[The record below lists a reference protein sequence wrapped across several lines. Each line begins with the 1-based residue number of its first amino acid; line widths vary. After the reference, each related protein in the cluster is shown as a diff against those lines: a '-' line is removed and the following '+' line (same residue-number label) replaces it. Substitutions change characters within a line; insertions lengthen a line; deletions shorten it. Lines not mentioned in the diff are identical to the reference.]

1 MNQVQSQHLAT
12 EQKLQ
17 QRLTPLQ
24 VQFVR
29 LLEMNEAEA
38 ADEVRRAL
46 DEMPALEAVDD
57 AAPEPGVTGG
67 IDGGSRLFAGAA
79 ALRDRDLA
87 RGARDDD
94 DDRPDRGFPDE
105 GPTLIEYLETQLAQ
119 TEEITP
125 DQRLIGR
132 YVIGN
137 IDGNGYLTRSLQAI
151 ADDITIAEG
160 HDVTAGEVGRV
171 LDVIK
176 GFDPAGVG
184 ATSLRECLMLQL
196 QRGRRDVTSVT
207 ALTILRD
214 QFDLFAKKH
223 FDRIANILGITPE
236 NMRDAVETIGRLNP
250 KPGASFAS
258 GAHEVTRHIVP
269 DFEVE
274 PDDEGRVTVRMP
286 NDIPELR
293 VEQSFTEE
301 AEIPAA
307 SSRGAADARYFIKR
321 NRQDAQ
327 NFIRVISMRRETLYR
342 VMSAIVKIQHRFFV
356 TGDESTI
363 RPMVLRDIAALTGYD
378 ISVISRATQEK
389 YVATPTG
396 LYPLKFFFNE
406 ASRGADPDLTHHRL
420 VAEIRKLV
428 DAEDKR
434 SPLSDEAL
442 TAALREGGLDVAR
455 RTVAKY
461 RERLGIPVARLR
473 RETLAG
479 KQNS

>member
-1 MNQVQSQHLAT
+1 MNQGQSQHLAT
-12 EQKLQ
+12 EQRLQ

-57 AAPEPGVTGG
+57 DVPHDAIGDGADGVG
-67 IDGGSRLFAGAA
+67 RLFAGAS

-87 RGARDDD
+87 RGAANDA
-94 DDRPDRGFPDE
+94 DRGDRGISADE
-105 GPTLIEYLETQLAQ
+105 PTLMEYLETQLAQ
-119 TEEITP
+119 TDDITAR
-125 DQRLIGR
+125 QQLIGR
-132 YVIGN
+132 YIIGN
-137 IDGNGYLTRSLQAI
+137 IDSNGYLTRSLQAI

-160 HDVTAGEVGRV
+160 DDVSAGEVGRV

-184 ATSLRECLMLQL
+184 ASSLRECLMLQL
-196 QRGRRDVTSVT
+196 QRARRDVTTVT

-223 FDRIANILGITPE
+223 FDKIANILGITPE
-236 NMRDAVETIGRLNP
+236 NMRDAVEAISRLNP
-250 KPGASFAS
+250 KPGAAFAS
-258 GAHEVTRHIVP
+258 GTHEVTRHIVP

-274 PDDEGRVTVRMP
+274 PDDSGQVTVRMP

-293 VEQSFTEE
+293 VEQSFAED

-307 SSRGAADARYFIKR
+307 SGRGAADARYFIKR
-321 NRQDAQ
+321 NRLDAQ
-327 NFIRVISMRRETLYR
+327 NFIRVVSMRRETLYR
-342 VMSAIVKIQHRFFV
+342 VMSAIVKIQHRFFL
-356 TGDESTI
+356 TGDESAI

-406 ASRGADPDLTHHRL
+406 ASRGADSDLTHHRL
-420 VAEIRKLV
+420 VAEIRRLV
-428 DAEDKR
+428 EAEDKR

-442 TAALREGGLDVAR
+442 TASLREAGMDVAR

-473 RETLAG
+473 RETLS
-479 KQNS
+479 KK